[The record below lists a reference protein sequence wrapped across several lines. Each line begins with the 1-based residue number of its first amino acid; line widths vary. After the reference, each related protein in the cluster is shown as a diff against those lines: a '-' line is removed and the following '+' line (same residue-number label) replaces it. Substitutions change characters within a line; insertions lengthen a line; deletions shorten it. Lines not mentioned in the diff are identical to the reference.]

1 MKIKNI
7 AKKHKALLGDDFQVY
22 FTPGRVNLIGEHV
35 DYQGGFVLPVGIDLG
50 TYAFVSKRN
59 DCLFHVLSENF
70 INFGTKI
77 ISIGDLENHELDELE
92 KYEYQD
98 AEDNEFYQVNKKNQN
113 DVKKYK
119 INRTRNNKID
129 GWTKYV
135 KGMLRAFMKNGTNF
149 SHGLN
154 IVIFGTLPHGSGLSS
169 SASLEV
175 LIGTILNDH
184 YLCNFDPFKIA
195 IIAKNVENRY
205 VGVECGFMDQ
215 ISVASS
221 IIDTAMLLNTNTL
234 DYTYIPLKLGKYS
247 LIIAN
252 SNKSRRLDNT
262 KYNERQNECS
272 IAVSTINN
280 NGGNIDYLCDLDS
293 DNYLKHLN
301 CISDKIIRKRA
312 EHVIHENMRTLDA
325 AEALKLDEIL
335 LFGNLMNES
344 HDSLRDLYEVSC
356 FELDTLVNSFR
367 IHGAIGARMTG
378 AGFGGCVVSLVK
390 TDDILD
396 IISKVKQ
403 DYLKTIGYSADF
415 FPVKSS
421 DGTRKLESGDLLWMY

>member
-1 MKIKNI
+1 MKILDI

-35 DYQGGFVLPVGIDLG
+35 DYQGGFVLPVGINLG
-50 TYAFVSKRN
+50 TYAFVSKRD
-59 DCLFHVLSENF
+59 DCFFHVISDNF
-70 INFGTKI
+70 TQFGTKV
-77 ISIGDLENHELDELE
+77 ISIPDLESKELDELE
-92 KYEYQD
+92 KYEFFNFDTNNSNQLENSLIMKLNKYRT
-98 AEDNEFYQVNKKNQN
+98 NLLKKN
-113 DVKKYK
+113 KM
-119 INRTRNNKID
+119 D
-129 GWTKYV
+129 GWTKYI
-135 KGMLRAFMKNGTNF
+135 KGMLRAFLKIGTNY

-175 LIGTILNDH
+175 LIGTILNDQ
-184 YLCNFDPFKIA
+184 YSCTLDPFEIA

-215 ISVASS
+215 ISVAVST
-221 IIDTAMLLNTNTL
+221 INTAMLLNTNTL
-234 DYTYIPLKLGKYS
+234 KYSYIPLKLANYS

-272 IAVSTINN
+272 IAVKTINR
-280 NGGNIDYLCDLDS
+280 NGGNIVYLCDLNN
-293 DNYLKHLN
+293 DNYLTNLHY
-301 CISDKIIRKRA
+301 ISDKVIKNRA
-312 EHVIHENMRTLDA
+312 KHVICENLRTLDA
-325 AEALKLDEIL
+325 VEALKLDEIEV
-335 LFGNLMNES
+335 FGKLMNES

-367 IHGAIGARMTG
+367 FHGAVGARMTG
-378 AGFGGCVVSLVK
+378 AGFGGCVVCLVK
-390 TDDILD
+390 TDNIFD
-396 IISKVKQ
+396 IISKVKE
-403 DYLKTIGYSADF
+403 DYLRIIGYSADF

-421 DGTRKLESGDLLWMY
+421 DGTTKLESGDLL